1 MEHFS
6 SLQDLGCGVA
16 LLHEVDGVFGQLV
29 SLVDI
34 FLEDEGGE
42 APPDS
47 FLHILL
53 SNK

>member
-1 MEHFS
+1 MEHFR
-6 SLQDLGCGVA
+6 SLQDLGGWVA

-29 SLVDI
+29 GLVDI
-34 FLEDEGGE
+34 FFEDNCGE
-42 APPDS
+42 TPPDS